1 MKLVPNGWAAVD
13 ALRLSWRHAT
23 PRRRATVVAVA
34 ALPFLVA
41 SGVIAILLSYGR
53 DTREPPRRVERSP
66 DVPARQTDV
75 KLGATVEQSGDA
87 TAKPAGQGE
96 RAESAG
102 ADRPVTARAARRR
115 RDNGER
121 PRRSRGRRPARRLKA
136 GPRIDR
142 RNSAAPGP
150 APRTPSRRGRRGGDR
165 RRRVPN
171 PGPLPT
177 STLAPPPADA
187 TAPARLAGQ
196 PAPAVMESNPD
207 YGGDS
212 DDGRPATT
220 PVGKR
225 ATGAPV
231 PRARE
236 REPENRRD
244 APHRPE
250 HAAPETHPEHP
261 HQAGG
266 GEPRATGPV
275 RP

>member
-1 MKLVPNGWAAVD
+1 MD

-41 SGVIAILLSYGR
+41 SGVTAILLSYGG

-66 DVPARQTDV
+66 DVPARETDV
-75 KLGATVEQSGDA
+75 KLGATVEQSGDV
-87 TAKPAGQGE
+87 TAKPRRPGRTRGE
-96 RAESAG
+96 RG
-102 ADRPVTARAARRR
+102 RRPPVTARAARRR

-121 PRRSRGRRPARRLKA
+121 PRRSRGRRPARRFKA
-136 GPRIDR
+136 GPRFDR

-150 APRTPSRRGRRGGDR
+150 APRTPSRRGQRGGDR

-171 PGPLPT
+171 PDPRPT
-177 STLAPPPADA
+177 TTLAPPTADA

-220 PVGKR
+220 PVGKG

-250 HAAPETHPEHP
+250 HAAQETHPEHP

-266 GEPRATGPV
+266 GEPRAAGPV